1 VTCDVDS
8 ADIAIVGAGAA
19 GLATAIFARRANPT
33 QSVLLLDGA
42 RMPGAKIL
50 VSGGSRCNVT
60 NRVVSETDFWGGRR
74 SLIKRVLRAFT
85 ADDTVR
91 FFRDLNV
98 PLHEEADGKLFPD
111 TNKAR
116 DVLHALLRAVDD
128 AGVRMRANHRVVSL
142 AAVDGG
148 FRIATTHGDVHCRRA
163 VLATG
168 GQSLPRSGSDG
179 LGFTFAAALGHKIVP
194 TTPALAPLVLEGSS
208 DAMHRQLAGVSHDVE
223 LSIWVDGRIAT
234 RLRGPLLWTH
244 FGISGP
250 VALNASRHWLRALT
264 EKREA
269 AMTANFCP
277 AETFESVE
285 QRWAAT
291 TSTRPKSSIVSIVAA
306 LVPASVAAALLE
318 RVRIDAS
325 RPLAH
330 VTRNERRALIR
341 ALVEWPLP
349 VKDSRGYSF
358 AEATA
363 GGVSLD
369 EVDMATMES
378 RVCPGLFLVGEVLD
392 VDGRIGGFNFQ
403 WAWSTG
409 YVAGRALG
417 GRSA

>member
-1 VTCDVDS
+1 VTCEVDP

-19 GLATAIFARRANPT
+19 GLAAAIFARRANPSR
-33 QSVLLLDGA
+33 SVLLLDGA
-42 RMPGAKIL
+42 RSPGAKIL

-74 SLIKRVLRAFT
+74 SLVKRVLRAFT

-91 FFRDLNV
+91 FFRGLNV

-116 DVLHALLRAVDD
+116 DVLNALLRAVDD
-128 AGVRMRANHRVVSL
+128 AGVSLRANHRVAGL

-148 FRIATTHGDVHCRRA
+148 FQLATTHGDVQCQRV

-168 GQSLPRSGSDG
+168 GQSLPKSGSDG
-179 LGFTFAAALGHKIVP
+179 LGFTFAAALGHTIVA
-194 TTPALAPLVLEGSS
+194 TTPALAPLVLDESI
-208 DAMHRQLAGVSHDVE
+208 DAVHRQLAGVSHDVE
-223 LSIWVDGRIAT
+223 LSVWVDGRIAT
-234 RLRGPLLWTH
+234 RLRGSLLWTH

-250 VALNASRHWLRALT
+250 VALNASRHWLRALI
-264 EKREA
+264 EKHEA
-269 AMTANFCP
+269 RMTANFCP
-277 AETFESVE
+277 TETFESME
-285 QRWAAT
+285 LRWAAT
-291 TSTRPKSSIVSIVAA
+291 TSTHPKSSIVSAVAA

-318 RVRIDAS
+318 RVRIDAA

-330 VTRNERRALIR
+330 VTRHERRSLIR
-341 ALVEWPLP
+341 ALVAWPLP
-349 VKDSRGYSF
+349 VKDSRGYGF

-363 GGVSLD
+363 GGVPLD

-378 RVCPGLFLVGEVLD
+378 RVCRGLFLVGEILD

-409 YVAGRALG
+409 FVAGRALG
-417 GRSA
+417 KRSA